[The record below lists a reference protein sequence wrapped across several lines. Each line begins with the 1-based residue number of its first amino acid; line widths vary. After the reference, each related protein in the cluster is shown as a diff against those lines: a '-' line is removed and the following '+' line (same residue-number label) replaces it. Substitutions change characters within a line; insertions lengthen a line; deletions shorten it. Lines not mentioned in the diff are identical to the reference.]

1 MKKILFVVAAAAL
14 TLASCGNKANAP
26 VEAAV
31 DSTEIVAEEANAAA
45 DEMVSN
51 LTQLLDGK
59 DVNALQAALEAAKA
73 KVQELV
79 AKNPEIA
86 KEYLTKIQNFL
97 TENAEKVKNLV
108 GDNAVVNTAVAA
120 LTATSADDIVNKF
133 VSDAAGVATGAAD
146 AANAAVE
153 GAKDAV
159 EGAANAAVESAKDAA
174 NKAVEDAKAATVD
187 KANEAVDNAK
197 KEAGKQI
204 DDAAAAAKK
213 KLGL

>member
-51 LTQLLDGK
+51 LTQVLDGK

-146 AANAAVE
+146 AAN
-153 GAKDAV
+153 
-159 EGAANAAVESAKDAA
+159 
-174 NKAVEDAKAATVD
+174 KAVEDAKAATVD

>member
-51 LTQLLDGK
+51 LTQSLDGK

-153 GAKDAV
+153 GAKDA
-159 EGAANAAVESAKDAA
+159 A

>member
-120 LTATSADDIVNKF
+120 LTATSAEDIVNKF

-153 GAKDAV
+153 G
-159 EGAANAAVESAKDAA
+159 AKDAA

>member
-1 MKKILFVVAAAAL
+1 MNSWRRAITANSILLTPNHLEDVIESDEDFHRFFVTVACIKSAAH
-14 TLASCGNKANAP
+14 
-26 VEAAV
+26 
-31 DSTEIVAEEANAAA
+31 I
-45 DEMVSN
+45 
-51 LTQLLDGK
+51 
-59 DVNALQAALEAAKA
+59 
-73 KVQELV
+73 
-79 AKNPEIA
+79 
-86 KEYLTKIQNFL
+86 
-97 TENAEKVKNLV
+97 NAEKVKNLV
-108 GDNAVVNTAVAA
+108 GNNAVVNTAVAA
-120 LTATSADDIVNKF
+120 LTATSAEDIVNKF

-153 GAKDAV
+153 G
-159 EGAANAAVESAKDAA
+159 AKDAA

>member
-14 TLASCGNKANAP
+14 TLASCKANAP
-26 VEAAV
+26 VEATV

-45 DEMVSN
+45 DKMVSD

-153 GAKDAV
+153 GAKDA
-159 EGAANAAVESAKDAA
+159 A

>member
-51 LTQLLDGK
+51 LTQLLNGK

-153 GAKDAV
+153 GAKDA
-159 EGAANAAVESAKDAA
+159 A

>member
-108 GDNAVVNTAVAA
+108 G
-120 LTATSADDIVNKF
+120 NKCCCEHCRCCPDSYF
-133 VSDAAGVATGAAD
+133 C
-146 AANAAVE
+146 
-153 GAKDAV
+153 
-159 EGAANAAVESAKDAA
+159 
-174 NKAVEDAKAATVD
+174 
-187 KANEAVDNAK
+187 
-197 KEAGKQI
+197 
-204 DDAAAAAKK
+204 
-213 KLGL
+213 